1 MCDAAVGRTPSLWAK
16 AMALNAT
23 QWRCL
28 LISSLLLPAI
38 DIGLRTLGFRRTVAL
53 LARLAT
59 PRVAVLRRQQDADA
73 NVDRIARVVGIAG
86 RRSLWRTS
94 CLRQALCLWFLLARR
109 GVASQVRIGVE
120 KPAGSEF
127 AAHAWVERHG
137 QVLIGGDKVQE
148 RYVVLL

>member
-1 MCDAAVGRTPSLWAK
+1 MVNAEVGRAPSFWAK
-16 AMALNAT
+16 AMALNAM

-28 LISSLLLPAI
+28 VMSLLLLPAM
-38 DIGLRTLGFRRTVAL
+38 DVSLRTLGFRRTVAL
-53 LARLAT
+53 LAWLAT
-59 PRVAVLRRQQDADA
+59 ARVSALRRHEDADA
-73 NVDRIARVVGIAG
+73 DVDRIARVVSIAG

-109 GVASQVRIGVE
+109 GLASQVRIGVE
-120 KPAGSEF
+120 RPAGSEF